1 MIDSNGW
8 LHSGDIG
15 YCDDAGYLSVVD
27 RLKELIKYKGFQV
40 APAELEALLLTHADI
55 ADAAVIPKPDA
66 EAGEIPKAY
75 VVVKPGATITEAA
88 IIDFVG
94 SRLSPQ
100 KRVREVE
107 FIDVIPKSAAGKI
120 LRRILADKERAKVS

>member
-1 MIDSNGW
+1 M
-8 LHSGDIG
+8 
-15 YCDDAGYLSVVD
+15 
-27 RLKELIKYKGFQV
+27 

-66 EAGEIPKAY
+66 EAGEIPKAS

-88 IIDFVG
+88 IIEFV
-94 SRLSPQ
+94 SSHLSPQ

>member
-8 LHSGDIG
+8 LHSGNIG

-27 RLKELIKYKGFQV
+27 RLKELVEYKGFQV

-66 EAGEIPKAY
+66 EAGEIPKAS

-88 IIDFVG
+88 IIDLVG
-94 SRLSPQ
+94 AHVSPQ

-107 FIDVIPKSAAGKI
+107 FIDAIPKSDAGKI
-120 LRRILADKERAKVS
+120 LRRILADTERAKVT

>member
-27 RLKELIKYKGFQV
+27 QLKELIKYKGFQV

-107 FIDVIPKSAAGKI
+107 FIDAIPKSAAGKI

>member
-27 RLKELIKYKGFQV
+27 QLKELIKYKGFQV